1 MFLNIQTEQPLA
13 QLKAISFQSVTQSLR
28 SRGKNLG
35 KAGPAC
41 PAGCITHCPHHSA
54 EAAGGAAGARPLCC
68 MILSSHDQTDFSM
81 LFAGQAPRRP
91 HTEGLV
97 EQVSCVC
104 SKAWPCSSRAVP
116 SCYARPME
124 PGLGFSVFTDCRS
137 RKLCTHC
144 SMLTALPCIPPH
156 EPVRS
161 RERKNTDRFLRFT
174 RSSSF

>member
-35 KAGPAC
+35 KAGPAR

-97 EQVSCVC
+97 EQVSCVVP
-104 SKAWPCSSRAVP
+104 AARPGHAALEQFPPAMQDPWSRALV
-116 SCYARPME
+116 
-124 PGLGFSVFTDCRS
+124 SVSSQTAAAVS
-137 RKLCTHC
+137 
-144 SMLTALPCIPPH
+144 SVLTALC
-156 EPVRS
+156 
-161 RERKNTDRFLRFT
+161 
-174 RSSSF
+174 